1 MNMRF
6 DPLSA
11 LSEAEQ
17 FLFRTAQPDGK
28 PVRLVDTTM
37 LYAPRSGGVRRYLNS
52 KRTWIAANRPQV
64 RHTLVVPGP
73 RDAHDGHGRVSIYAA
88 PCRSATATAGR
99 SARPPGWSG

>member
-1 MNMRF
+1 MDLRF

-11 LSEAEQ
+11 FNEAEEP
-17 FLFRTAQPDGK
+17 LFQAVRPGGK

-73 RDAHDGHGRVSIYAA
+73 RDAHDGHGGFRSM
-88 PCRSATATAGR
+88 PRRCRSATAIAGPWSR
-99 SARPPGWSG
+99 TPGWSD